1 MRVKTHP
8 DQVKREKPY
17 LTAEDMVRVTAVA
30 AQVGEAAD
38 VLGDSSQVRGAVC
51 CPPFL
56 FLTVDWP
63 LFCVSLGGC
72 TLYIDVREGRN
83 EHTMI

>member
-17 LTAEDMVRVTAVA
+17 LTAEDMVLVTAVA

-38 VLGDSSQVRGAVC
+38 VLGDSSQVSGAVAASS
-51 CPPFL
+51 FY
-56 FLTVDWP
+56 F
-63 LFCVSLGGC
+63 
-72 TLYIDVREGRN
+72 
-83 EHTMI
+83 

>member
-38 VLGDSSQVRGAVC
+38 VLGDSSQKRVYDDMIRV
-51 CPPFL
+51 
-56 FLTVDWP
+56 WKRRH
-63 LFCVSLGGC
+63 GGR
-72 TLYIDVREGRN
+72 LPMDYSG
-83 EHTMI
+83 